1 VTLLVRNLIA
11 NFAGSLWTAVM
22 SLAVL
27 PACLRLM
34 GVEAYG
40 LVGIFAT
47 LVAMLVP
54 FEAGLGTALNR
65 HLAGAITRTDGE
77 TNAQIVRTLEIVNWT
92 IGGVCG
98 ILVALLA
105 PLIAH
110 HWVKPAAL
118 SPDTVQT
125 VILIMGLVIAVQWP
139 QSLYSGGLSGL
150 QQQVSLNIINAAMG
164 TLRSVGSVLVL
175 MFVSRT
181 VVAYFV
187 WQIVVSAIQTGTTA
201 VVLWRHIGERP
212 QRPYFRRHIV
222 VGLRRFLFGMS
233 GMSAVL
239 LLVTQLDKA
248 VLSRML
254 PLAMFGYYNLA
265 GSVASNLLRLVV
277 PVHQAFFP
285 QMAGALTRE
294 DGVRQ
299 AALYHRMAQIIIVL
313 TAPLALLV
321 VAFSREA
328 LYVWTGD
335 PVTAARTA
343 PILMLLMFGTLV
355 NSLMY
360 PSYTAQIAAGW
371 TRLLF
376 TSSVCSALVLA
387 PALVILAAR
396 YGAVGAAT
404 VWPVLNVGLIAA
416 VIPLMHRRLLHAEA
430 ARWLRADVIIPASAA
445 LAVVGGARLLL
456 PEGLGRPA
464 LFAYLAIAGCVAFA
478 VTVLVTP
485 TSRALVLGIKDGLL
499 RRIDE
504 AV

>member
-1 VTLLVRNLIA
+1 MTLLVRNLIA
-11 NFAGSLWTAVM
+11 NFAGSFWTAVV

-40 LVGIFAT
+40 LVGIFVT

-65 HLAGAITRTDGE
+65 HLAGAITRADGD
-77 TNAQIVRTLEIVNWT
+77 TNAQVVRTLEIVNWT

-98 ILVALLA
+98 VLVALLA

-118 SPDTVQT
+118 SEDTVQT

-139 QSLYSGGLSGL
+139 QSLYSGGLAGL
-150 QQQVSLNIINAAMG
+150 QRQVSLNVINASMG
-164 TLRSVGSVLVL
+164 TVRSVGSVLVL

-187 WQIVVSAIQTGTTA
+187 WQIVVSGMQTLVSA

-222 VGLRRFLFGMS
+222 VDLRRFMAGMS

-239 LLVTQLDKA
+239 LFVTQLDKA
-248 VLSRML
+248 ILSRML
-254 PLAMFGYYNLA
+254 PLAIFGYYNLA
-265 GSVASNLLRLVV
+265 SSAAGNLLRLVV
-277 PVHQAFFP
+277 PVQQAFFP
-285 QMAGALTRE
+285 QLAGALARE
-294 DGVRQ
+294 DEVRQ
-299 AALYHRMAQIIIVL
+299 AVLYHRMAQLIIVF

-335 PVTAARTA
+335 PVTAGRTA
-343 PILMLLMFGTLV
+343 PILTLLMTGTLI

-360 PSYTAQIAAGW
+360 PSYTAQVAAGW

-376 TSSVCSALVLA
+376 TASVCSALVLA
-387 PALVILAAR
+387 PALVILAGR
-396 YGAVGAAT
+396 YGAVGAAA
-404 VWPVLNVGLIAA
+404 VWPVLNIGLITAM
-416 VIPLMHRRLLHAEA
+416 IPLMHRRLLHAEA
-430 ARWLRADVIIPASAA
+430 GRWLKADVVIPGSAA

-456 PEGLGRPA
+456 PGGLGRPA
-464 LFAYLAIAGCVAFA
+464 LFAYLATAGCAALA

-485 TSRALVLGIKDGLL
+485 TTRALVWGLKSGLL
-499 RRIDE
+499 RRFDE
-504 AV
+504 VV